1 MLPEE
6 VLEQLGDRGA
16 ALFQA
21 FEQDLIADIARRIK
35 KTGRYTETAELQAQA
50 MMAEGVSPAEIQKEV
65 MKILRADDDY
75 QKEVAQN
82 TLEWK
87 KQVKAE
93 IREMRRQAK
102 EEGDNIIANAGD
114 MSFNYDLSMW
124 EQNGEKLTKDSAIN
138 RMISEMSKDTTGT
151 FKNLTKSMGFKG
163 AYSFVTLQNAY
174 IRYLDKAVIK
184 MASGTFSFDRAV
196 EDAVRE
202 MAHSG
207 LRSVDYASGRTY
219 QLDTAARMCVRTS
232 CHQLS
237 AKLSMHNCEKMGT
250 DLVEVTAHW
259 GARPEHAIWQGKIYS
274 RSGKNKKYPPFSECH
289 YGAVNGLC
297 GVNCRHTFYPFFEG
311 ISEPTKWDKE
321 PDPKEYNGRTY
332 KYYDMTQKQRQ
343 MERGIRATKREIE
356 AQKAIS
362 GNVDALEAQK
372 RKQIAEYHKFSKEM
386 GIRPKD
392 NRLRVIKGS
401 SDLNNKQDLKQT
413 RKNDTLKLKNKISD
427 VNYKISNLKK
437 QFSEACDGYSYD
449 DWFKDFK
456 SIEEGYGKQPTNDSV
471 FDKLKIL
478 DRDIRSS
485 SAKRLELLEQKEK
498 RGQLDTGYKTQI
510 PHDELDAFNA
520 KALEQIKLDT
530 GYSEKKA
537 KEFQNA
543 IKEYFGGD
551 YGKILSGETETAN
564 VIRDGLDLMPV
575 YDGSISRGMT
585 LNSSDVK
592 MFTNLKAGDELP
604 RKGIIESWTSER
616 GTAIAY
622 GGISDYERSS
632 VILGCENNQ
641 TAVGVQHLSSFGTV
655 EAEVLSSSKY
665 EVVEMIVE
673 NKYDYLAKHKEYL
686 YFPEDLEDERDILKE
701 NVVCIIKVK
710 EKS

>member
-124 EQNGEKLTKDSAIN
+124 EQNGDKLKKDSAIN

-174 IRYLDKAVIK
+174 IRYLDKAVVK
-184 MASGTFSFDRAV
+184 MASGTFSYDRAV

-237 AKLSMHNCEKMGT
+237 AKMSMHNCEKMGT

-259 GARPEHAIWQGKIYS
+259 GARPEHALWQGKIYS
-274 RSGKNKKYPPFSECH
+274 RSGKNKNYPPFSECH
-289 YGAVNGLC
+289 YGAVDGLC
-297 GVNCRHTFYPFFEG
+297 GVNCHHTFYPFFEG

-321 PDPKEYNGRTY
+321 PGTKEYNGKTY
-332 KYYDMTQKQRQ
+332 TYYDMTQKQRQ
-343 MERGIRATKREIE
+343 MERKVRDTKREIE
-356 AQKAIS
+356 AKRAIG
-362 GNVDALEAQK
+362 GNTDDLEAVK

-392 NRLRVIKGS
+392 NRLRVVKGS
-401 SDLNNKQDLKQT
+401 SDLTKTKT
-413 RKNDTLKLKNKISD
+413 
-427 VNYKISNLKK
+427 YK
-437 QFSEACDGYSYD
+437 A
-449 DWFKDFK
+449 
-456 SIEEGYGKQPTNDSV
+456 
-471 FDKLKIL
+471 
-478 DRDIRSS
+478 
-485 SAKRLELLEQKEK
+485 AK
-498 RGQLDTGYKTQI
+498 RGQ
-510 PHDELDAFNA
+510 ELKSGALNA
-520 KALEQIKLDT
+520 KNDPLGRKREAHAKRYYEELTNRKPYTVINKI
-530 GYSEKKA
+530 EKNGNISKKSA
-537 KEFQNA
+537 KNIFNHVFVESHRFA
-543 IKEYFGGD
+543 
-551 YGKILSGETETAN
+551 
-564 VIRDGLDLMPV
+564 
-575 YDGSISRGMT
+575 DGSTHMFDPDYDMAESFRRILDGKDIKSHDIILLKHENLE
-585 LNSSDVK
+585 LNLMK
-592 MFTNLKAGDELP
+592 KYNLV
-604 RKGIIESWTSER
+604 
-616 GTAIAY
+616 
-622 GGISDYERSS
+622 YEDAHN
-632 VILGCENNQ
+632 L
-641 TAVGVQHLSSFGTV
+641 AVR
-655 EAEVLSSSKY
+655 
-665 EVVEMIVE
+665 
-673 NKYDYLAKHKEYL
+673 KYDYEKAL
-686 YFPEDLEDERDILKE
+686 DEFLKE
-701 NVVCIIKVK
+701 V
-710 EKS
+710 EK

>member
-50 MMAEGVSPAEIQKEV
+50 MMAEGVSPAEILKEV
-65 MKILRADDDY
+65 MRILQADDEY

-87 KQVKAE
+87 KYVKAE
-93 IREMRRQAK
+93 IQAMREKAK
-102 EEGDNIIANAGD
+102 EEGDDIIANAGD

-138 RMISEMSKDTTGT
+138 RMISEMSKDTAGT

-174 IRYLDKAVIK
+174 IRYLDKAVVK
-184 MASGTFSFDRAV
+184 MASGTFSYDRAV

-237 AKLSMHNCEKMGT
+237 AKMSMHNCEKMGT

-259 GARPEHAIWQGKIYS
+259 GARPEHAVWQGKIYS

-289 YGAVNGLC
+289 YGAVDGLC

-311 ISEPTKWDKE
+311 ISEPTKWDEE
-321 PDPKEYNGRTY
+321 PEPKEYNGKTY
-332 KYYDMTQKQRQ
+332 TYYDMTQKQRQ
-343 MERGIRATKREIE
+343 MERKVRETKREIE
-356 AQKAIS
+356 AKRAI
-362 GNVDALEAQK
+362 GGDTDDLEAAK
-372 RKQIAEYHKFSKEM
+372 RKQIAEYHKFSDEM

-401 SDLNNKQDLKQT
+401 SDLTKTK
-413 RKNDTLKLKNKISD
+413 S
-427 VNYKISNLKK
+427 YK
-437 QFSEACDGYSYD
+437 A
-449 DWFKDFK
+449 
-456 SIEEGYGKQPTNDSV
+456 
-471 FDKLKIL
+471 
-478 DRDIRSS
+478 
-485 SAKRLELLEQKEK
+485 AK
-498 RGQLDTGYKTQI
+498 RGQ
-510 PHDELDAFNA
+510 ELKSGALNIKNDPLGRKREAHA
-520 KALEQIKLDT
+520 KRYYEEITNRKPYTVINRIAKNGNI
-530 GYSEKKA
+530 SKKSA
-537 KEFQNA
+537 KNIYNHVFVESHRFA
-543 IKEYFGGD
+543 
-551 YGKILSGETETAN
+551 
-564 VIRDGLDLMPV
+564 
-575 YDGSISRGMT
+575 DGSTRMFDPDYDMAESFRRILDGKDIKSHDIVLIKHENLE
-585 LNSSDVK
+585 LNLMK
-592 MFTNLKAGDELP
+592 KYNL
-604 RKGIIESWTSER
+604 
-616 GTAIAY
+616 AY
-622 GGISDYERSS
+622 EDAHN
-632 VILGCENNQ
+632 L
-641 TAVGVQHLSSFGTV
+641 AVR
-655 EAEVLSSSKY
+655 
-665 EVVEMIVE
+665 
-673 NKYDYLAKHKEYL
+673 KYDYEKAL
-686 YFPEDLEDERDILKE
+686 DEFLKE
-701 NVVCIIKVK
+701 V
-710 EKS
+710 EK

>member
-138 RMISEMSKDTTGT
+138 RMIFEMSKDTAGT

-184 MASGTFSFDRAV
+184 MASGTFSYDRAV

-237 AKLSMHNCEKMGT
+237 AKMSMHNCENMGT

-259 GARPEHAIWQGKIYS
+259 GARPEHALWQGKIYS

-289 YGAVNGLC
+289 YGAADGLC

-311 ISEPTKWDKE
+311 ISEPTKWDEE
-321 PDPKEYNGRTY
+321 PEPKEYNGKTY
-332 KYYDMTQKQRQ
+332 TYYDMTQKQRQ
-343 MERGIRATKREIE
+343 MERKVRETKREIE
-356 AQKAIS
+356 AKRAI
-362 GNVDALEAQK
+362 GGDTDDLESAK
-372 RKQIAEYHKFSKEM
+372 RKQIAEYHKFSDEM

-392 NRLRVIKGS
+392 NRLRVVKGS
-401 SDLNNKQDLKQT
+401 SDLTKTK
-413 RKNDTLKLKNKISD
+413 S
-427 VNYKISNLKK
+427 YK
-437 QFSEACDGYSYD
+437 A
-449 DWFKDFK
+449 
-456 SIEEGYGKQPTNDSV
+456 
-471 FDKLKIL
+471 
-478 DRDIRSS
+478 
-485 SAKRLELLEQKEK
+485 AK
-498 RGQLDTGYKTQI
+498 RGQ
-510 PHDELDAFNA
+510 ELKSGALNKKNDPLGRKREAHA
-520 KALEQIKLDT
+520 KRYYEEITNRKSYTVINRIAKNGNI
-530 GYSEKKA
+530 SKKSA
-537 KEFQNA
+537 KNIYNHVFVESHRFA
-543 IKEYFGGD
+543 
-551 YGKILSGETETAN
+551 
-564 VIRDGLDLMPV
+564 
-575 YDGSISRGMT
+575 DGSTHMFDPDYDMAESFRRILDGKDIKSHDIVLIKHENLE
-585 LNSSDVK
+585 LNLMK
-592 MFTNLKAGDELP
+592 KYNLV
-604 RKGIIESWTSER
+604 
-616 GTAIAY
+616 
-622 GGISDYERSS
+622 YEDAHN
-632 VILGCENNQ
+632 L
-641 TAVGVQHLSSFGTV
+641 AVR
-655 EAEVLSSSKY
+655 
-665 EVVEMIVE
+665 
-673 NKYDYLAKHKEYL
+673 KYDYEKAL
-686 YFPEDLEDERDILKE
+686 DEFLKE
-701 NVVCIIKVK
+701 V
-710 EKS
+710 EK

>member
-50 MMAEGVSPAEIQKEV
+50 MMAEGISPAEILKEV
-65 MKILRADDDY
+65 MRILQADDEY

-87 KQVKAE
+87 KYVKAE
-93 IREMRRQAK
+93 IQAMREKAK
-102 EEGDNIIANAGD
+102 EEGDDIIANAGD

-138 RMISEMSKDTTGT
+138 RMISEMSKDTAGT

-174 IRYLDKAVIK
+174 IRYLDKAVVK
-184 MASGTFSFDRAV
+184 MATGTFSYDRAV

-237 AKLSMHNCEKMGT
+237 AKMSMHNCEKMGT

-259 GARPEHAIWQGKIYS
+259 GARPEHAVWQGKIYS

-289 YGAVNGLC
+289 YGAVDGLC

-311 ISEPTKWDKE
+311 ISEPTKWDEE
-321 PDPKEYNGRTY
+321 PEPKEYNGKTY
-332 KYYDMTQKQRQ
+332 TYYDMTQKQRQ
-343 MERGIRATKREIE
+343 MERKVRETKREIE
-356 AQKAIS
+356 AKRAI
-362 GNVDALEAQK
+362 GGDTDDLESAK
-372 RKQIAEYHKFSKEM
+372 RKQIAEYHKFSDEM

-401 SDLNNKQDLKQT
+401 SDLTKTK
-413 RKNDTLKLKNKISD
+413 S
-427 VNYKISNLKK
+427 YK
-437 QFSEACDGYSYD
+437 A
-449 DWFKDFK
+449 
-456 SIEEGYGKQPTNDSV
+456 
-471 FDKLKIL
+471 
-478 DRDIRSS
+478 
-485 SAKRLELLEQKEK
+485 AK
-498 RGQLDTGYKTQI
+498 RGQ
-510 PHDELDAFNA
+510 ELKSGALNIKNDPLGRKREAHA
-520 KALEQIKLDT
+520 KRYCEEITNRKPYTVINRIA
-530 GYSEKKA
+530 KKW
-537 KEFQNA
+537 K
-543 IKEYFGGD
+543 YF
-551 YGKILSGETETAN
+551 
-564 VIRDGLDLMPV
+564 
-575 YDGSISRGMT
+575 
-585 LNSSDVK
+585 
-592 MFTNLKAGDELP
+592 
-604 RKGIIESWTSER
+604 
-616 GTAIAY
+616 
-622 GGISDYERSS
+622 
-632 VILGCENNQ
+632 
-641 TAVGVQHLSSFGTV
+641 
-655 EAEVLSSSKY
+655 
-665 EVVEMIVE
+665 
-673 NKYDYLAKHKEYL
+673 
-686 YFPEDLEDERDILKE
+686 
-701 NVVCIIKVK
+701 
-710 EKS
+710 